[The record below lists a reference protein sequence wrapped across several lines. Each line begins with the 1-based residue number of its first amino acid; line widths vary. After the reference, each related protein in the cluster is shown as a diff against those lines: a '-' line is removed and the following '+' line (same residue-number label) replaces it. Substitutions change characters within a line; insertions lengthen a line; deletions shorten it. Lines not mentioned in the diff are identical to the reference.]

1 MTILDWV
8 LLALMA
14 VSALFGLAR
23 GAVREIAGTLALA
36 LGAAAALMLGPRFA
50 GLFSFIPW
58 PAAARWAAIVAVF
71 LGVFIVVRLLGA
83 VIASGVRLTPLS
95 GLDRVAGA
103 GIGAGRGAIFCALLA
118 LGIASVFPLGH
129 RPLWVSRSRFF
140 PLAASTGQA
149 LSRLA
154 PHRQIDKAALA
165 YSPETSDTPI
175 SRPSQAAARQSLAVH
190 VETKR

>member
-1 MTILDWV
+1 MTILDWILV
-8 LLALMA
+8 ALIA

-23 GAVREIAGTLALA
+23 GAVREVAGTLALA
-36 LGAAAALMLGPRFA
+36 LGAAAALMLGPRFSS
-50 GLFSFIPW
+50 LFSFIPW
-58 PAAARWAAIVAVF
+58 PAAARWAAIISVF

-95 GLDRVAGA
+95 GLDRIAGA

-118 LGIASVFPLGH
+118 LGLASVFPLGH
-129 RPLWVSRSRFF
+129 RPLWVSHSRFF
-140 PLAASTGQA
+140 PLAARTGQA
-149 LSRLA
+149 LGHLA
-154 PHRQIDKAALA
+154 PNRRIDTAALA

-175 SRPSQAAARQSLAVH
+175 SGPSQTAARRSLAVH